1 MEPIGLFDYVRCE
14 YPLPL
19 PKEASEIDL
28 PDWATFDFQ
37 VRSLILSS
45 SNDEHQF
52 MGIDS
57 YNIDEEGEIYRDV
70 VERSFEETEDGYHDI
85 KEINNGIE
93 KVEYTG
99 ELNITGF
106 HMAKEHDCFM
116 EFKFLFWKGE
126 VKEVSLVDW
135 KKEDNTERVKKQ
147 KELEKKL
154 EKAYTKKNS
163 GFRSAWNKVI
173 KSLFLIVKYLIG
185 VAFKIVFKLERWFSF

>member
-19 PKEASEIDL
+19 PEEASEVDM
-28 PDWATFDFQ
+28 PDWSTFDFQ
-37 VRSLILSS
+37 ARSLVLSS
-45 SNDEHQF
+45 SNDIDQL

-70 VERSFEETEDGYHDI
+70 IEREFEETDDGYQDI
-85 KEINNGIE
+85 KEVNKGIE

-106 HMAKEHDCFM
+106 HTAKEYDYFM

-135 KKEDNTERVKKQ
+135 QKEDNEERIKKQ
-147 KELEKKL
+147 KELEKTL
-154 EKAYTKKNS
+154 EKAYSKKS
-163 GFRSAWNKVI
+163 FGFRSAWNKVI
-173 KSLFLIVKYLIG
+173 KFLFLVVKYLIG
-185 VAFKIVFKLERWFSF
+185 VAFKIVFKLERWLSF